1 VGLYT
6 FFVEKNGAT
15 SIEQFPGADIE
26 EAAALWHQR
35 SQYVPGLVDPADPDP
50 TPVAETR
57 NVRCLSGIDGADDFY
72 LVHVVGPLTEEAP
85 VAPDLATQP
94 AGKSSTEVGTR
105 DLRRVFNLL
114 MEHMEAIGQEAIDLP
129 GDFYWDVPAEALYD
143 PYSEPRQLD
152 LGQLS
157 EDWEKLLSL
166 ANGESPPVGYAFVW
180 LASILRAYGQSARR

>member
-1 VGLYT
+1 
-6 FFVEKNGAT
+6 
-15 SIEQFPGADIE
+15 
-26 EAAALWHQR
+26 
-35 SQYVPGLVDPADPDP
+35 
-50 TPVAETR
+50 
-57 NVRCLSGIDGADDFY
+57 
-72 LVHVVGPLTEEAP
+72 
-85 VAPDLATQP
+85 
-94 AGKSSTEVGTR
+94 
-105 DLRRVFNLL
+105 

-166 ANGESPPVGYAFVW
+166 ANGESPPVGYALVW